1 MYTWILCTYCWFI
14 NTVVVFISRVNG
26 SRYDVSRPINRCL
39 IIARQK
45 IPIHINTE
53 LLFFILLT
61 MYSRPWLHKA
71 LALFHIKW
79 VILSSTNRVN
89 GKIIVLFLFNIQ
101 RFLGCKCLYQDP
113 LQLKYQA
120 RIRGCLKSMNNLI
133 YSLSPKSKL
142 YL

>member
-53 LLFFILLT
+53 LLFFILL
-61 MYSRPWLHKA
+61 A
-71 LALFHIKW
+71 LALFYIKW

-101 RFLGCKCLYQDP
+101 RFLGCKCLYRDP
-113 LQLKYQA
+113 LHLKYQA
-120 RIRGCLKSMNNLI
+120 RIRDCLKSMNNLI